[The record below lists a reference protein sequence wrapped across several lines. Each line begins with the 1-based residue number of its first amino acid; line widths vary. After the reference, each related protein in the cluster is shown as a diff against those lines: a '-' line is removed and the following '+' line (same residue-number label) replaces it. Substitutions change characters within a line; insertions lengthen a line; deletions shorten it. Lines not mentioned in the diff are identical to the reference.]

1 MKFVSFETESGKHV
15 GVLTHRGVVDIT
27 TMGYGSSLN
36 DVIAGGE
43 QTLARLEKTMAYD
56 CYETLDYETLKYANV
71 VDEPTKIVCVG
82 LNYKSHAEETG
93 GTAPKQP
100 VLFSKFSD
108 TLTPSRVQVE
118 LPQWQRC
125 YDYEAELVIVMGKR
139 CYHVSKEEALDYVF
153 GYTVGNDLS
162 ARDCQFLSNQWL
174 SGKSFPGFSPAGPVV
189 VTADSF
195 DGNGSHYI
203 RCTWNGNVVQ
213 DGNTDDMIFN
223 CAEIIESASKY
234 FELKPGDLIYT
245 GTPAGVIL
253 GKPKGTRVWMK
264 KGDFVKV
271 EIEGICALETP
282 LV

>member
-1 MKFVSFETESGKHV
+1 M
-15 GVLTHRGVVDIT
+15 
-27 TMGYGSSLN
+27 
-36 DVIAGGE
+36 
-43 QTLARLEKTMAYD
+43 
-56 CYETLDYETLKYANV
+56 
-71 VDEPTKIVCVG
+71 
-82 LNYKSHAEETG
+82 
-93 GTAPKQP
+93 
-100 VLFSKFSD
+100 LFSKFSD
-108 TLTPSRVQVE
+108 TLTPSRVPVE

-125 YDYEAELVIVMGKR
+125 FDYEAELVIVMGKR
-139 CYHVSKEEALDYVF
+139 CYHVSKDEALDYVF

-195 DGNGSHYI
+195 NPDAAHYI

-213 DGNTDDMIFN
+213 DGSTDDMIFN

-234 FELKPGDLIYT
+234 FELQPGDLIYT